1 MESIEKDVINSMQKG
16 NLPAYEKVFTTFYK
30 RLHAYAFL
38 LMKSSHLAEEVVQE
52 VFCRLWEQ
60 REKIQIHT
68 SLQAYLYTMVHR
80 ECLRELN
87 RRIPVLTL
95 EKSAS
100 NLIGG
105 GDASGKVQQSQL
117 EEKFLDALNR
127 LPERCRLVFQL
138 SRVEKLKYR
147 EVAEQLGLSEKTVEN
162 QMGKALKLLRVYL
175 SEFLTL
181 LMVVI
186 CRL

>member
-1 MESIEKDVINSMQKG
+1 MTGTDVIYALRQG
-16 NLPAYEKVFTTFYK
+16 NLAAYEKVFTTFYK

-38 LMKSSHLAEEVVQE
+38 LVKDSHLPEEVVQE

-60 REKIQIHT
+60 RGKIQVHT
-68 SLQAYLYTMVHR
+68 SLQAYLYTMVHH
-80 ECLRELN
+80 ECLKELN
-87 RRIPVLTL
+87 RRKPVALF
-95 EKSAS
+95 EKHVAS
-100 NLIGG
+100 MPGRE
-105 GDASGKVQQSQL
+105 DAADKVRQSQL

-138 SRVEKLKYR
+138 NRMEKLRYR
-147 EVAEQLGLSEKTVEN
+147 QIADQLGLSEKTVEN

-181 LMVVI
+181 LIVVI
-186 CRL
+186 CHL